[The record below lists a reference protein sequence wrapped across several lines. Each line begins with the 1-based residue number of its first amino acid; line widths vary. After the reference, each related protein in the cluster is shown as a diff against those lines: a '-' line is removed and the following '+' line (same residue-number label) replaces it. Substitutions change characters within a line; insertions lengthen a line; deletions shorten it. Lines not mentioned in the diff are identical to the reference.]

1 MFGVPQGCTS
11 GPHLDFSNVREGI
24 CKERTKSIEKNSP
37 QIRAIGA
44 PVAGGANT
52 E

>member
-11 GPHLDFSNVREGI
+11 GPHLDFCNVTERI
-24 CKERTKSIEKNSP
+24 CKERRKSFEKNTP

-44 PVAGGANT
+44 PVAGANT